1 MNFNRRGTATRPL
14 GMFYVFFNA
23 SVQGAAQVARIA
35 MRNRK
40 RFAQAVATLT
50 AAGFLDSLLLDFFLA
65 GSGGD
70 GRDLAV
76 TEYERHNHLI
86 IPGMGKRG
94 YLKIP
99 LPQGFRAFFGIGTA
113 LHDLYRGK
121 LGSEDAARM
130 MLTMLYEDF
139 SPVASPSSKGDATRV
154 LIPTALTPWY
164 DIWYAG
170 EDAFGYPVGRRSYST
185 TANYP
190 LSEMGL
196 RNVNKAI
203 YYLCRGINRLGGG
216 DENTPAGLRKNGEI
230 DPLLRGIFEYNPS
243 HVEYVLTYY
252 GGGMGK
258 FIKDMVH
265 TSQALF
271 TGEEISSRDLP
282 VINRF
287 YGTARPENPAE
298 RYYTLRDRL
307 TNIEAKYKRM
317 GPALDRTDPA
327 VQRNLQRIA
336 IFKAHQTAVNKLRA
350 ILADTRPNTA
360 AYDRLQEE
368 LNETMMN
375 ALNEDD
381 HVTEY

>member
-1 MNFNRRGTATRPL
+1 M
-14 GMFYVFFNA
+14 V
-23 SVQGAAQVARIA
+23 
-35 MRNRK
+35 
-40 RFAQAVATLT
+40 
-50 AAGFLDSLLLDFFLA
+50 
-65 GSGGD
+65 
-70 GRDLAV
+70 
-76 TEYERHNHLI
+76 
-86 IPGMGKRG
+86 
-94 YLKIP
+94 
-99 LPQGFRAFFGIGTA
+99 
-113 LHDLYRGK
+113 
-121 LGSEDAARM
+121 
-130 MLTMLYEDF
+130 
-139 SPVASPSSKGDATRV
+139 
-154 LIPTALTPWY
+154 
-164 DIWYAG
+164 
-170 EDAFGYPVGRRSYST
+170 
-185 TANYP
+185 
-190 LSEMGL
+190 
-196 RNVNKAI
+196 
-203 YYLCRGINRLGGG
+203 LGGS
-216 DENTPAGLRKNGEI
+216 LHW
-230 DPLLRGIFEYNPS
+230 IF
-243 HVEYVLTYY
+243 
-252 GGGMGK
+252 
-258 FIKDMVH
+258 
-265 TSQALF
+265 QLF

>member
-1 MNFNRRGTATRPL
+1 
-14 GMFYVFFNA
+14 
-23 SVQGAAQVARIA
+23 
-35 MRNRK
+35 
-40 RFAQAVATLT
+40 
-50 AAGFLDSLLLDFFLA
+50 
-65 GSGGD
+65 
-70 GRDLAV
+70 
-76 TEYERHNHLI
+76 
-86 IPGMGKRG
+86 MGKRG

-243 HVEYVLTYY
+243 YVEHVLTYY

-287 YGTARPENPAE
+287 YGTARPKNPAE